1 MIDTGPECALVWPTL
16 LFEQTCLMLFTLDRA
31 GCITSMNP
39 AAERLCGRS
48 AAECIG
54 QPFETLLDPFSHA
67 KARRMLEYTF
77 AEGSVQDWELD
88 HLQPGRAPILI
99 GYTTSLLTAA
109 DGAALGL
116 AAIGRDLSQ
125 TLDLTARLA
134 ESNQQLEG
142 ALLQLEKTHA
152 ALKATQAQLVQS
164 EKMRALG
171 QLVAGV
177 AHEMNTPLGF
187 ISNNLAHLA
196 HLVPAIQRLFGA
208 YAALKPGADP
218 QQQAAIT
225 TAELDADLEYLWDD
239 LRDVVTE
246 SQQGIERLSG
256 IVQSLRTFV
265 RLDEAQIKAADL
277 NQGLAS
283 TVRIVRSLCKERI
296 EIIEQ
301 YGQLPPIMCHHGE
314 LNQDFLNL
322 LTNAMQSIAHKGQI
336 WVKSEVRDQQVV
348 VTVRDTGEGM
358 SADTLAHLGEP
369 FFTTRPVGV
378 GTGLG
383 LAVSFG
389 IIERHHGQLQFTST
403 PGQGT
408 IATVTLPITG

>member
-1 MIDTGPECALVWPTL
+1 MLPVKADHTWIWPRL
-16 LFEQTCLMLFTLDRA
+16 LFEQTSLLLLTLDPS
-31 GCITSMNP
+31 GNITSMNP

-48 AAECIG
+48 AAECVG
-54 QPFETLLDPFSHA
+54 QPFEILLDPFSHA
-67 KARRMLEYTF
+67 KARLMLEYTF
-77 AEGSVQDWELD
+77 ATGGVQDWELD

-99 GYTTSLLTAA
+99 GYTTSVLTGA
-109 DGAALGL
+109 DGTTVGL

-125 TLDLTARLA
+125 TLNLTARLA

-187 ISNNLAHLA
+187 IGNNLAHLA
-196 HLVPAIQRLFGA
+196 HLVPAIQRLFEA
-208 YAALKPGADP
+208 YAALKASADP

-225 TAELDADLEYLWDD
+225 AAEREADLTYLWDD
-239 LRDVVTE
+239 LRDVVAE
-246 SQQGIERLSG
+246 SQQGLERLSG

-265 RLDEAQIKAADL
+265 RLDEAQMKAADL

-283 TVRIVRSLCKERI
+283 TVRIVRSLCRERI

-301 YGQLPPIMCHHGE
+301 YAPLPPILCHHGE
-314 LNQDFLNL
+314 LNQVFLNL
-322 LTNAMQSIAHKGQI
+322 LTNATQAIPDKGQI
-336 WVKSEVRDQQVV
+336 WVSSAVRDQQIV

-358 SADTLAHLGEP
+358 SAATLARLGEP

-389 IIERHHGQLQFTST
+389 IIERHHGQLHFTST
-403 PGQGT
+403 PGEGT
-408 IATVTLPITG
+408 IATVTLPIIA